1 MTAKLDDEQVSGPS
15 WVLPREH
22 RAAATSTIGVS
33 FQPFQVNEKEH
44 LAGKLRGRKDSLV
57 SYIYTA
63 IAVEDWHA
71 VADAACDL
79 REIDAKLEVMK

>member
-1 MTAKLDDEQVSGPS
+1 MSGHTHIFSPVTRACACGADELSAKINAGCE
-15 WVLPREH
+15 
-22 RAAATSTIGVS
+22 

-44 LAGKLRGRKDSLV
+44 LVGKLRGRKDSLV
-57 SYIYTA
+57 SYIFTA

-79 REIDAKLEVMK
+79 REIDAKLEMLK